1 MIIAGP
7 CLYTDESITDEIFD
21 TALKLRNVAD
31 IFRCKLWGGGTR
43 AEIYNPGM
51 GEKGIELF
59 NKIRDEIGIQCI
71 TEAQIPR
78 HFVVLTKNRIE
89 SWIGGRNSQNYGLIE
104 KACIM
109 NLGFPVIIKRGFG
122 MTTFE
127 VEGIYDIVTKIHGK
141 ECIIVERGINTFDR
155 TPESRWSP
163 DLKCALF
170 MKYNRPDIFENFMV
184 DCSHSIFKS
193 EMVGDVYNAFKAIGV
208 NNFMFECWAH
218 PELATSDNGLAISV
232 DDLKHILGSK

>member
-21 TALKLRNVAD
+21 TALKLRNVTD

-59 NKIRDEIGIQCI
+59 NKIKSEIGIQCMAEVQ
-71 TEAQIPR
+71 TPEQFAL
-78 HFVVLTKNRIE
+78 LTSQGIR
-89 SWIGGRNSQNYGLIE
+89 SWIGGRNAQNYGLI
-104 KACIM
+104 KKVCDMIV
-109 NLGFPVIIKRGFG
+109 GFPVIIKRGFG

-155 TPESRWSP
+155 TPESRWAP

-170 MKYNRPDIFENFMV
+170 MKHQRPD
-184 DCSHSIFKS
+184 IFKS

-218 PELATSDNGLAISV
+218 PELATSDKGLAISV
-232 DDLKHILGSK
+232 DDLKQILGSK

>member
-21 TALKLRNVAD
+21 TALQLKNLA

-51 GEKGIELF
+51 GKNGIELF
-59 NKIRDEIGIQCI
+59 IKIKTEIDIQCMAEVQ
-71 TEAQIPR
+71 TPEQMAL
-78 HFVVLTKNRIE
+78 LTSNGIG
-89 SWIGGRNSQNYGLIE
+89 SWIGGRNAQNYGLI
-104 KACIM
+104 KKVCDM
-109 NLGFPVIIKRGFG
+109 TVGFPVIIKRGFG

-141 ECIIVERGINTFDR
+141 ECIIIERGINTFDR
-155 TPESRWSP
+155 TPESRWAP

-170 MKYNRPDIFENFMV
+170 MKHQRPDIFENFMV

-193 EMVGDVYNAFKAIGV
+193 EMVWDVYNAFKAIGV

-218 PELATSDNGLAISV
+218 PELATSDKGLAISV
-232 DDLKHILGSK
+232 DDLKNILGVK